1 MNQFFMFDKQLLEDK
16 RLTNDERVCYMLLAD
31 RMKSSVKR
39 SDFFD
44 AKAKAHYVIYTIV
57 ELIETLGTKR
67 NKTIKILKNLEKYGY
82 IIKKRT
88 YSKATKLFLP
98 NFEDVTTQEVVSLDD
113 KPTEVYETNSN
124 QTNLNQT
131 HTNDTTDTWDIL
143 EEIIENKVKP
153 QTKETQSEELIQEPT
168 VDINATIQK
177 DALEV
182 LKASLVA
189 TGLPEPL
196 VNTLRAY
203 AFNNADKLYQYA
215 GLIFKAKSVAKKNA
229 ERLIGRAEAAFKF
242 ESNQFMTMKLTSDIK
257 KIILTSQRVAKNKAA
272 YIMRSLINLFE
283 EQANAYLIA

>member
-98 NFEDVTTQEVVSLDD
+98 NFEDVTTKEVVSLDD

-124 QTNLNQT
+124 QTNLNQI

-153 QTKETQSEELIQEPT
+153 QTKETHSEELVQEPT
-168 VDINATIQK
+168 VDVNATIQK

-196 VNTLRAY
+196 VNTLKAY

-242 ESNQFMTMKLTSDIK
+242 ESNSLMTTKLATDIK
-257 KIILTSQRVAKNKAA
+257 KIIITSHRVAKNKAA
-272 YIMRSLINLFE
+272 YMMRSLINLFE
-283 EQANAYLIA
+283 EQANAYLMA